1 MNEKTLNLAELL
13 IRLYRKKN
21 RDDDIAR
28 QLYGLYRD
36 CISIHGQL
44 DSRTISYAER
54 LILIL
59 TDLGR
64 FSEIETLCR
73 ELLTAADCSLELWD
87 PRYLTILFSLVDWY
101 INQGQFTHA
110 KDELQTSW
118 QAIYEVLKKR
128 QTPDTQLA
136 FVQITIRLFKLFRKQ
151 DHYHH
156 DARDFMKL
164 LWGIFSIPNTVV
176 DDRLS
181 PELLNL
187 SECSVELQLY
197 EEVIPLLQRL
207 RLIFSQNMIKYHAE
221 ATRVAMALSKCYR
234 HQTSEESNVFSLK
247 ELFDS
252 LLAMN
257 IMDETLVDLA
267 QQLVNL
273 YMMRKEF
280 ESAKLICHSVLQIVW
295 MELATFQ
302 PSSTNLTLPQ
312 EKQECSIRIAL
323 ILSDV
328 ILAQGNISGAVSL
341 LRALFNCFYKSLSLR
356 SDHLFQ
362 VAKRLSFSLQRARL
376 THEAI
381 AMWKELRATCV
392 LHLGPT
398 HEQCLRIAEVMITL
412 CKSIEVDSREDILV
426 EILDD
431 FEKDFGL
438 WQPLAVETVLTLISL
453 LEEQKKLD
461 EMQGWYHRL
470 WAAITLHRHSG
481 SISSDQLFS
490 VFLSYSKYLTTIR
503 QKFMAI
509 HIAHELSNILR
520 SEMDGGSLLILKT
533 DLELALLL
541 EDDESHYTEA
551 VDIYESLCALQV
563 DTFLQAEEEIIM
575 ILIEKA
581 TEGLTRIYRR
591 HRRLAGKAEDLLE
604 KAWKESQRLKGC
616 AHQQTFA
623 CFLKLID
630 FYTKQGESKTEKA
643 LQKMSEYIIE
653 LLLEEHDETCLFEMA
668 SKFSELYRELE
679 SVNSGIKYVKQ
690 LREEIASLMNR
701 RSSNEMVY
709 GEMLLGKVT
718 FWVID
723 RRSLVFIASVEKML
737 SCDHQSDSL
746 YSEILQSLL
755 TEAALYEAWS
765 NIKLVKCD
773 LKFQLATG
781 SRLYVYLLDCKRH
794 SESEAIKSDA
804 WEVFQAQTK
813 STRSSSEPLRALF
826 EVGLLEMSKRQPSIG
841 LLKAITSACLSLH
854 RNKSFFVCLTIV
866 KWAKEYF
873 AIQLQ
878 GSASA
883 EVTKLGF
890 EMARYID
897 FSRMRVS
904 DTERRICEEIQ
915 DIVAQIAVS
924 LLRRGGTG
932 DIEFDKI
939 STTEVNMLVRVL
951 GHSKDYKMLV
961 VSLLI
966 PTVTELLLT
975 FYSVV
980 GNIQIPLG
988 LTHQIHPMVPTN
1000 HHLHRMPTMPGL
1012 VRIQPQ
1018 PLPHRSSRTHRSHLL
1033 QRPGRLRPRP
1043 RTHHSLRKD
1052 SDQLPGRRRRVRHDL

>member
-1 MNEKTLNLAELL
+1 MTEKTLSLAELL
-13 IRLYRKKN
+13 IQLYRKKN

-28 QLYGLYRD
+28 LLYGLYRD
-36 CISIHGQL
+36 CVSTHGQL

-54 LILIL
+54 LIIVL

-101 INQGQFTHA
+101 INQSQFTHA

-128 QTPDTQLA
+128 QTQDTQLA
-136 FVQITIRLFKLFRKQ
+136 FVLITIRLFKLFRKQ
-151 DHYHH
+151 DHHFG
-156 DARDFMKL
+156 DASHFMKQ
-164 LWGIFSIPNTVV
+164 LWGIFSTSNTII

-187 SECSVELQLY
+187 SECYIDLRLY

-207 RLIFSQNMIKYHAE
+207 RLIFSQDMIKYHAE
-221 ATRVAMALSKCYR
+221 ATRVAIALSKCYR
-234 HQTSEESNVFSLK
+234 HQTSPENNVFSLK

-257 IMDETLVDLA
+257 IVDETLVDLA
-267 QQLVNL
+267 TQLVNL
-273 YMMRKEF
+273 YIIRKDF
-280 ESAKLICHSVLQIVW
+280 DSAKLICHSVLQIVW
-295 MELATFQ
+295 VELVTFK
-302 PSSTNLTLPQ
+302 PSSPELTLPI

-328 ILAQGNISGAVSL
+328 ILEQGNISGAVSL
-341 LRALFNCFYKSLSLR
+341 LRSLFNCFYASLPLGSE
-356 SDHLFQ
+356 HLFQ
-362 VAKRLSFSLQRARL
+362 VAKRLSFGLQSARL
-376 THEAI
+376 THEAV

-398 HEQCLRIAEVMITL
+398 HKQCLRIAEAMITL
-412 CKSIEVDSREDILV
+412 CKIIESDSREEILV

-431 FEKDFGL
+431 FEKGFGL
-438 WQPLAVETVLTLISL
+438 WQPLAVDTVLTLISL
-453 LEEQKKLD
+453 LEEQNKLD
-461 EMQGWYHRL
+461 EMQGWYHKL

-481 SISSDQLFS
+481 SISAEQTFS
-490 VFLSYSKYLTTIR
+490 IFLSYSKYLVTIR

-520 SEMDGGSLLILKT
+520 SEMDEASLLILQT

-551 VDIYESLCALQV
+551 VEIYESICALQA
-563 DTFLQAEEEIIM
+563 DTFLQAEEELIL

-591 HRRLAGKAEDLLE
+591 HRKLAGKAEDMLE

-616 AHQQTFA
+616 AHQQTFTY
-623 CFLKLID
+623 FLKLID
-630 FYTKQGESKTEKA
+630 FYTKQGLDSKTEKA
-643 LQKMSEYIIE
+643 LQKMAEYIIE
-653 LLLEEHDETCLFEMA
+653 LLLEEHDEKCLFEMA
-668 SKFSELYRELE
+668 GKFSELYRELE
-679 SVNSGIKYVKQ
+679 SVDLGIKYVKQ

-701 RSSNEMVY
+701 RSSSKDMGY
-709 GEMLLGKVT
+709 GETLLGKVT

-737 SCDHQSDSL
+737 SGNHQSDTL
-746 YSEILQSLL
+746 YSEVLQALL

-781 SRLYVYLLDCKRH
+781 SRLFVYLLECGRH
-794 SESEAIKSDA
+794 AESEAVKSDA
-804 WEVFQAQTK
+804 WEVFQTQTQTQ
-813 STRSSSEPLRALF
+813 STRSSSEALRTLF
-826 EVGLLEMSKRQPSIG
+826 EVGLLEMNKRQPSIK
-841 LLKAITSACLSLH
+841 LLKSITGACLSLH
-854 RNKSFFVCLTIV
+854 RNKSFSVCLTIV

-873 AIQLQ
+873 AIQTQ
-878 GSASA
+878 GSAST

-897 FSRMRVS
+897 FTRIRLS
-904 DTERRICEEIQ
+904 DSERRTCDEIQ
-915 DIVAQIAVS
+915 DIVAQIAVT

-951 GHSKDYKMLV
+951 GRSKDYKMLV
-961 VSLLI
+961 VSLFYHSFS
-966 PTVTELLLT
+966 TGNLLT
-975 FYSVV
+975 F
-980 GNIQIPLG
+980 
-988 LTHQIHPMVPTN
+988 
-1000 HHLHRMPTMPGL
+1000 
-1012 VRIQPQ
+1012 
-1018 PLPHRSSRTHRSHLL
+1018 
-1033 QRPGRLRPRP
+1033 
-1043 RTHHSLRKD
+1043 
-1052 SDQLPGRRRRVRHDL
+1052 